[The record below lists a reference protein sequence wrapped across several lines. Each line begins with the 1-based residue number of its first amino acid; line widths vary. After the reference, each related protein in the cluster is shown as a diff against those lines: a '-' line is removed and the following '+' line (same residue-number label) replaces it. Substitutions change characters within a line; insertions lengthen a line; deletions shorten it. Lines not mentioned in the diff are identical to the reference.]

1 MMLAKLL
8 GVQDGGPENKWYLP
22 QRRTRNLGREVGPQ
36 SPCNQ
41 ASCSVLCETLSFSLH
56 KKGLAG
62 KVHTQ
67 KVRLAG
73 AMAVAAKVTKLAS
86 CAPQWVTAVAQ
97 ELTIVVKLA
106 HDRRS
111 YFCVSFSPRSLANAG
126 SQS

>member
-1 MMLAKLL
+1 MEAQRISGTCLK
-8 GVQDGGPENKWYLP
+8 GGPETWAGKWVP
-22 QRRTRNLGREVGPQ
+22 KVHATRHH
-36 SPCNQ
+36 
-41 ASCSVLCETLSFSLH
+41 VLCRVRLSFSLH

-62 KVHTQ
+62 KVDTQ
-67 KVRLAG
+67 KVRLAS

-97 ELTIVVKLA
+97 ELTIVVRLA